1 MFEEQSFDQS
11 ALKKLTEGLSQTK
24 KVTRRKKVLAGK
36 DLSIVFALARDLF
49 QQIVEGFLDKLRVV
63 FRKLLLL

>member
-1 MFEEQSFDQS
+1 MLRTVLDQS
-11 ALKKLTEGLSQTK
+11 ALQKLTEGLSQTK

-49 QQIVEGFLDKLRVV
+49 QQLVEGFRDKLRVV